1 MQFDD
6 ELKNSVITGI
16 RVYPSGEGVTTP
28 WVDGVAVADFLTLTY
43 VNVTFVGKDNQKL
56 LEHYPVAT
64 LVHTNTVNRKCVAE
78 FKMRFV
84 PEKSYLS
91 IPFIAGWGVDTYVA
105 FGMQL
110 VREGLFSP
118 LEWVEKVTLAP
129 ATVANMLE
137 RWTAEAGWVLVDPEL
152 DWIVNKDNILSQG
165 KNTPLINQVVKGKVL
180 KTFAA

>member
-1 MQFDD
+1 MIHRPGAIIASKKQPIPDPLQAKSPDREKLVLWRNKASTGNSTEKNYMQFDD

-105 FGMQL
+105 F
-110 VREGLFSP
+110 VFTYRP
-118 LEWVEKVTLAP
+118 Y
-129 ATVANMLE
+129 
-137 RWTAEAGWVLVDPEL
+137 
-152 DWIVNKDNILSQG
+152 
-165 KNTPLINQVVKGKVL
+165 
-180 KTFAA
+180 